1 MKFITVKWV
10 KEKGLGYDK
19 AMRVIESSHP
29 RFTVGTRFDF
39 GFFNIATDEG
49 YIITS
54 VPITA

>member
-10 KEKGLGYDK
+10 KEEELGHDK

-39 GFFNIATDEG
+39 GFFQIANDEG

-54 VPITA
+54 IPITA